1 VVYLEKHPMEGS
13 KGRKGLESGVFEILR
28 FGLVTDDTFVNSSL
42 DTSRQYQAVRW
53 VDKAMPAFAV
63 DS

>member
-1 VVYLEKHPMEGS
+1 
-13 KGRKGLESGVFEILR
+13 VFEILR

-53 VDKAMPAFAV
+53 ADKAMPAFAL